1 MLIIYYCQTLFG
13 QQNGYESVKHI
24 SKLSF
29 KNYIS
34 SVHLTV
40 KIMKQNSNLDAKY
53 ESEKVIKKGA

>member
-34 SVHLTV
+34 SVHRTV
-40 KIMKQNSNLDAKY
+40 KIMKQNSN
-53 ESEKVIKKGA
+53 

>member
-40 KIMKQNSNLDAKY
+40 KIMKQIQTKSRNAK
-53 ESEKVIKKGA
+53 ARR